1 MNIGRQIGK
10 FLFKS
15 SASLLGFETV
25 RRIFFNF
32 FYEKIRD
39 FGNTRVMSF
48 LEKCA
53 FYLWKIFSPVIPARF
68 HPFLKDMAM
77 KAYREVDD
85 FWDDKA
91 KIKYAFDYLQ
101 KSDFTFS
108 DKKIA
113 EFKKLA
119 WSKLRAELPSEVRW
133 AIDSLREH
141 EVIAKIQGMIR
152 VSENRPI
159 AARHI
164 TPLIA
169 EVHKHEKGKNWR
181 KKTLEVFKRIRGGKN
196 KKENSLEMVEE
207 SSI

>member
-68 HPFLKDMAM
+68 HPSLIDMAM
-77 KAYREVDD
+77 KAYRVVSD

-91 KIKYAFDYLQ
+91 KIKYALDYLQ
-101 KSDFTFS
+101 KSDFTFFANKFTES
-108 DKKIA
+108 H
-113 EFKKLA
+113 ELPR
-119 WSKLRAELPSEVRW
+119 SKL
-133 AIDSLREH
+133 
-141 EVIAKIQGMIR
+141 M
-152 VSENRPI
+152 
-159 AARHI
+159 
-164 TPLIA
+164 T
-169 EVHKHEKGKNWR
+169 
-181 KKTLEVFKRIRGGKN
+181 
-196 KKENSLEMVEE
+196 
-207 SSI
+207 